1 MELKGAAPVKDGFFL
16 NVFHRSADFL
26 LLFISGHTQ
35 VTQVPYEVMLNQELF
50 VQVEMETK
58 DRSLVLFI
66 DTCVAS
72 SSPHD
77 FQTRAY
83 YLVRNG

>member
-1 MELKGAAPVKDGFFL
+1 MEVKGAHPVIDGSFR
-16 NVFHRSADFL
+16 NIFHRSADFL
-26 LLFISGHTQ
+26 FFNLRHTQ

-50 VQVEMETK
+50 VQVEMENK
-58 DRSLVLFI
+58 DRSLVVFI

-72 SSPHD
+72 PSPHD
-77 FQTRAY
+77 FHTRPY

>member
-1 MELKGAAPVKDGFFL
+1 MRPFSIYSTGALIFFYL
-16 NVFHRSADFL
+16 FF
-26 LLFISGHTQ
+26 FISDTLQ
-35 VTQVPYEVMLNQELF
+35 VTEFPYEVLLNQELF
-50 VQVEMETK
+50 VQVEMENK
-58 DRSLVLFI
+58 DKSLVLFI

-72 SSPHD
+72 PSPHN